1 MAILKI
7 NNLKKDFGTQK
18 VLQGI
23 NLEINE
29 AGIYALIGPNGSGKT
44 TLFNIISNLLKPTSG
59 TVEVVGKKNSDASIF
74 YEVSFLKDN
83 RVLYEY
89 LTGYDHLNFIAGVQ
103 KLSKKSIDEVI
114 DKLHIRYYMHKK
126 VGNCSLGMKQQLL
139 IAMAM
144 LNNPKLMIL
153 DEPLNGLDPT
163 AVIKVRNILKQ
174 SAEKGMVVLISSHSL
189 SEIDLLTNNV
199 FFLKEGQLIFENIN
213 FSKNNTYNIQ
223 ISDDSLSRVALLED
237 EMIKASFK
245 DNILTVN
252 IFEKDINY
260 LLNKLNEYNIK
271 YTDIIKVK
279 YGVQDQYIKMFP
291 EEMNKIS

>member
-1 MAILKI
+1 MSILKI
-7 NNLKKDFGTQK
+7 KNVKKHFGTQK

-29 AGIYALIGPNGSGKT
+29 AGIYALVGPNGSGKT

-59 TVEVVGKKNSDASIF
+59 TVEVIGKKNTDSSIF
-74 YEVSFLKDN
+74 YEVSFLKDS

-89 LTGYDHLNFIAGVQ
+89 LTGYDHLNFIATAQ

-114 DKLHIRYYMHKK
+114 DKLHIGYYMHKK
-126 VGNCSLGMKQQLL
+126 VGDCSLGMKQQLL

-163 AVIKVRNILKQ
+163 AIIKVRKILKKL
-174 SAEKGMVVLISSHSL
+174 AEKGTAILISSHSL

-199 FFLKEGQLIFENIN
+199 FFLKEGKLIFKNID
-213 FSKNNTYNIQ
+213 FSKNNTYNIH
-223 ISDDSLSRVALLED
+223 ITNECLNKIKLLQD
-237 EMIKASFK
+237 ETIKMSFK
-245 DNILTVN
+245 DDILTVN

-260 LLNKLNEYNIK
+260 LLNKLNEYDIK

-279 YGVQDQYIKMFP
+279 YGAQDQYIKMFP
-291 EEMNKIS
+291 EEMNKI